1 MRSAVEAF
9 KLANGL
15 FVIPIMMAYAPLLL
29 TGGNGWLDVFGAA
42 GITLALVVTIAMSV
56 ERYLFT
62 HMTKLMVLLSVT
74 AAVLLV
80 LPSTW
85 SRACGLLVCLL
96 VLALNYRA
104 HRRSQSL

>member
-1 MRSAVEAF
+1 MSLRSADRLSPGETVKTDICVVGA
-9 KLANGL
+9 
-15 FVIPIMMAYAPLLL
+15 
-29 TGGNGWLDVFGAA
+29 GAA

-62 HMTKLMVLLSVT
+62 HMTKLMVMLSVT

-96 VLALNYRA
+96 VLALNYSA